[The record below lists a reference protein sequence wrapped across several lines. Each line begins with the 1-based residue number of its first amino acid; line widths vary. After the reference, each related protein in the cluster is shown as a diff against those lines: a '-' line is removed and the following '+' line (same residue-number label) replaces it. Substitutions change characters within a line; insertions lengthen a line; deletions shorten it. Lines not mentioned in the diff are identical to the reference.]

1 MRSNEGVLY
10 AALQHSCRSSVFHCE
25 GSTAHPHAAC
35 TILPTLPP
43 PGLKGDMLQQVEMTS
58 CTLCV
63 TATVGIENWMR
74 DLLSE
79 SIPFIVLCCS
89 TAERRQISPSCKH
102 RNQGNIPW

>member
-1 MRSNEGVLY
+1 M
-10 AALQHSCRSSVFHCE
+10 FHCE

-58 CTLCV
+58 CILCV

-89 TAERRQISPSCKH
+89 TAEREYSVVKLHQKQFLP
-102 RNQGNIPW
+102 